1 MITYSD
7 KSSEADTRN
16 VCIDDSQQEEYLTKD
31 GRRKVRILDISKK
44 FQRTFENKGSNVYES
59 DIKKIRLKNEDIKI

>member
-16 VCIDDSQQEEYLTKD
+16 VYDDSQQEEYLTKD